1 MSPTS
6 ESRALTSKNICILL
20 CIHHCTCWHG
30 RLRGRIDRL
39 RGRIGAVVEIRNY
52 DVPKDDGAGGPSPER
67 SSPLDCR
74 SDDIVMAI

>member
-52 DVPKDDGAGGPSPER
+52 EMFRKMMGLVVRVRRGLLR
-67 SSPLDCR
+67 S
-74 SDDIVMAI
+74 IVDLMTS